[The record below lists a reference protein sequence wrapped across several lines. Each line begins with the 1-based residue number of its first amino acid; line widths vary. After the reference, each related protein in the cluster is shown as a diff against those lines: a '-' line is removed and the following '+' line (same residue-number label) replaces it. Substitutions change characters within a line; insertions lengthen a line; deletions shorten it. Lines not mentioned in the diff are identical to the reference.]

1 MKLQLNSLAVDC
13 VIGELPEERV
23 KLQRLLLDIGLEIP
37 DTASM
42 SDELADT
49 VDYAALARN
58 IRTAL
63 AEAKCRMIER
73 AAKVAADVCMAD
85 GSVRSVEVKVT
96 KSGAVDGLESASAS
110 LTLCRRGGVDELECP
125 PSRRDAIN
133 ESRCAQRRTR

>member
-110 LTLCRRGGVDELECP
+110 LTRTTAARSMSACATTDR
-125 PSRRDAIN
+125 SRSRSPEAIA
-133 ESRCAQRRTR
+133 SRS